1 MEGKHPLLS
10 KTLWFNVLAV
20 VLVAARHYGYADF
33 VPSGLV
39 GPLGVV
45 AVAAVDILLRLVT
58 RRPISLRRPASLPAE
73 PPTA

>member
-10 KTLWFNVLAV
+10 KTLWFNVLALIV
-20 VLVAARHYGYADF
+20 VVARHYGYADF

-45 AVAAVDILLRLVT
+45 AVAAVDIILRLIT
-58 RRPISLRRPASLPAE
+58 RRPISLRRPANPPAG